1 MGITLDMA
9 TTTSAGGGPFYVKY
23 TASGSHL
30 LQIDGYSITKHAPN
44 GTSLK
49 SCPFTVGGYRWML
62 HLFPNGDRP
71 ESSGFISIFI
81 CLYKCFERRR
91 VSLQVELSF
100 IDEVD
105 KQNRA
110 HVRTRQ
116 VLELYGNYG
125 VGYRRFIARE
135 ALENSKYLNSD
146 CFTVRCDFIITGYV
160 NVNVDIPENGHG
172 RTRKCTGCNLR
183 PVKVVELPLIHA
195 CFCDVCSD
203 ASHNDPTAKRC
214 TACHGPYE
222 GRILLL

>member
-116 VLELYGNYG
+116 VLDLYGNYG

-135 ALENSKYLNSD
+135 ALENSK
-146 CFTVRCDFIITGYV
+146 
-160 NVNVDIPENGHG
+160 H
-172 RTRKCTGCNLR
+172 LR
-183 PVKVVELPLIHA
+183 VI
-195 CFCDVCSD
+195 
-203 ASHNDPTAKRC
+203 ASHSGVTSSSRGTLISRRIVPATVTGSAGLA
-214 TACHGPYE
+214 TS
-222 GRILLL
+222 GR

>member
-9 TTTSAGGGPFYVKY
+9 TTTSSGGSFVQ
-23 TASGSHL
+23 SFGSHL
-30 LQIDGYSITKHAPN
+30 LQIDGYSIAKHAPN

-116 VLELYGNYG
+116 VLDLYGNYG

-135 ALENSKYLNSD
+135 ALENSKHLKGD
-146 CFTVRCDFIITGYV
+146 RLTLRCDFIIKGYA
-160 NVNVDIPENGHG
+160 DIPENCPSDSY
-172 RTRKCTGCNLR
+172 RKCGACNLR
-183 PVKVVELPLIHA
+183 PVRVRGMPLLHA
-195 CFCDVCSD
+195 CFCDACDD
-203 ASHNDPTAKRC
+203 ASHDDPAEKQC
-214 TACHGPYE
+214 AGCHGPYE
-222 GRILLL
+222 GRYLLP

>member
-9 TTTSAGGGPFYVKY
+9 TTTSSGGSFVQ
-23 TASGSHL
+23 SFGSHL
-30 LQIDGYSITKHAPN
+30 LQIDGYSIAKHAPN
-44 GTSLK
+44 GTSFK
-49 SCPFTVGGYRWML
+49 SCPFTVGGFHWMI
-62 HLFPNGDRP
+62 HLFPNGDCP
-71 ESSGFISIFI
+71 ESADFISVFI
-81 CLYKCFERRR
+81 CPHKLNRRGR
-91 VSLQVELSF
+91 VSLQLEFSF
-100 IDEVD
+100 VDKGD
-105 KQNRA
+105 KQNPA

-116 VLELYGNYG
+116 VLELAYFYG

-135 ALENSKYLNSD
+135 ALENSKHLNGD

-222 GRILLL
+222 GRCLLF